1 MILRCFTRLISVK
14 RFTHHSTLYTW
25 TRISP
30 TTFITTS
37 DTSSGGNVPP
47 TPNPSTLI
55 AIDSTAA
62 TRLSSLR
69 SKFPNKFLR
78 VLVDGGGCH
87 GYQYVYKLDDKF
99 DEREDIGLVGESSEL
114 GSECSTSY
122 KNEVAQDTLLNP
134 PVNAMPVVVDRVSLD
149 LLLNS
154 RLVYQQ
160 DMMGEQ
166 FAIIDNPIAD
176 TGCGCGVSFGIKES
190 VKG

>member
-1 MILRCFTRLISVK
+1 MK
-14 RFTHHSTLYTW
+14 RFNHHSTPYTW
-25 TRISP
+25 ARISP
-30 TTFITTS
+30 TTFIATS
-37 DTSSGGNVPP
+37 DTSDNDNAPL

-55 AIDSTAA
+55 VIDSTAM

-87 GYQYVYKLDDKF
+87 GYQYVYMLDDKF
-99 DEREDIGLVGESSEL
+99 DWKEDIGLVSGSSEL
-114 GSECSTSY
+114 ESECASNT
-122 KNEVAQDTLLNP
+122 NEVEQDTLLNP
-134 PVNAMPVVVDRVSLD
+134 PVNVMPVVVDRVSLD

-154 RLVYQQ
+154 KLVYQQ

-176 TGCGCGVSFGIKES
+176 TGCGCGVSFGIKEGAK
-190 VKG
+190 V